1 MQKRDTVYHRK
12 SLTVKRNL
20 ACILVPRVLK
30 SCVLCEIG
38 NTKMSATRQQS
49 IRRRSV
55 GGNVWLAR
63 DAVKNDFPVRDLPYE
78 VLPSEEAV
86 GRAMLEEIQQA
97 ATAKDGPL
105 VIVILGGRGGQALH
119 RLLGAMAKTSNHDAL
134 FSRLHVFTQ
143 DALAP
148 LRMDNGLSFVR
159 DFERLLGDD
168 FFRKVKSFTSIRTDA
183 ENLESELLNY
193 IERLESLG
201 GIDLFFLGLGP
212 EAGGASHLAY
222 IKPGSGATRND
233 VAGLIPISE
242 SILEHHIN
250 KFKAGGTTVTE
261 ADEAECRA
269 AKHILTLGPAAIL
282 SARRIVQSIVDA
294 DTAPAKVESYRQL
307 LNTKIVDDAQFDQN
321 PGLWLR
327 VHPNVRS
334 LILPNVAPSTDG
346 RPRSAAPTEEAL
358 DKQQL

>member
-1 MQKRDTVYHRK
+1 M
-12 SLTVKRNL
+12 
-20 ACILVPRVLK
+20 LK
-30 SCVLCEIG
+30 SCGPFEIG
-38 NTKMSATRQQS
+38 NTKMSATRRQT

-55 GGNVWLAR
+55 GGNIWLAKDAPED
-63 DAVKNDFPVRDLPYE
+63 DAVAKLPVRDIAYE

-86 GRAMLEEIQQA
+86 GRAMLDEIQA
-97 ATAKDGPL
+97 AVAAKDGPL

-119 RLLGAMAKTSNHDAL
+119 RLLGAMAKTSDHDAL

-159 DFERLLGDD
+159 DFERLLGED
-168 FFRKVKSFTSIRTDA
+168 FFRKVNSFTSMRTDA
-183 ENLESELLNY
+183 GDLEQELVRY

-201 GIDLFFLGLGP
+201 GIDLFFVGLGP

-222 IKPGSGATRND
+222 IKPASGATYND

-242 SILEHHIN
+242 SILEHHIK
-250 KFKAGGTTVTE
+250 KFKAGGTTVME

-269 AKHILTLGPAAIL
+269 ARHILTLGPAAIL
-282 SARRIVQSIVDA
+282 GARIVVQSIVDA

-307 LNTKIVDDAQFDQN
+307 LTTKIADDAETRQTQFDQN

-334 LILPNVAPSTDG
+334 LILQNVLG
-346 RPRSAAPTEEAL
+346 N
-358 DKQQL
+358 

>member
-1 MQKRDTVYHRK
+1 
-12 SLTVKRNL
+12 
-20 ACILVPRVLK
+20 
-30 SCVLCEIG
+30 
-38 NTKMSATRQQS
+38 MSAIRQQT
-49 IRRRSV
+49 IQRRTV
-55 GGNVWLAR
+55 AGNVWLAH
-63 DAVKNDFPVRDLPYE
+63 DAPENNYLAKLAVRDIIYE

-86 GRAMLEEIQQA
+86 GREYLGTIENVA
-97 ATAKDGPL
+97 AAKDGPL

-119 RLLGAMAKTSNHDAL
+119 RLLGAMAKTSDHDTL
-134 FSRLHVFTQ
+134 FNRLNVFTQ

-168 FFRKVKSFTSIRTDA
+168 FFRKVQSFTSMRTDA
-183 ENLESELLNY
+183 DDLEQELMHY
-193 IERLESLG
+193 IERLEALG

-212 EAGGASHLAY
+212 EAAGASHLAY
-222 IKPGSGATRND
+222 IKPGSGATYND

-242 SILEHHIN
+242 SILEHHIK
-250 KFKAGGTTVTE
+250 KFKAGGTAVTE

-282 SARRIVQSIVDA
+282 GARRIVQSIVDA
-294 DTAPAKVESYRQL
+294 DTAPAKVQCYHQL
-307 LNTKIVDDAQFDQN
+307 LSTKIADDAETRQTQFDQN

-334 LILPNVAPSTDG
+334 LILPNVSG
-346 RPRSAAPTEEAL
+346 N
-358 DKQQL
+358 

>member
-1 MQKRDTVYHRK
+1 
-12 SLTVKRNL
+12 
-20 ACILVPRVLK
+20 
-30 SCVLCEIG
+30 
-38 NTKMSATRQQS
+38 MSATSKQT
-49 IRRRSV
+49 IGRRSAA
-55 GGNVWLAR
+55 GNIWLGH
-63 DAVKNDFPVRDLPYE
+63 AVADHEYLAKLPANDIKYE
-78 VLPSEEAV
+78 VLASEEAV
-86 GRAMLEEIQQA
+86 GRAMFDEIVEA
-97 ATAKDGPL
+97 AAAKDSAL

-119 RLLGAMAKTSNHDAL
+119 RLLGAIAKTTDHDAL
-134 FSRLHVFTQ
+134 LGRLHVFTQ

-159 DFERLLGDD
+159 DFERLLGED

-183 ENLESELLNY
+183 PDLESELAGY
-193 IERLESLG
+193 VERLESLG

-222 IKPGSGATRND
+222 IKPGSGACYND

-250 KFKAGGTTVTE
+250 KFKAGGSVVTE

-269 AKHILTLGPAAIL
+269 AKQILTLGPAAIL
-282 SARRIVQSIVDA
+282 GARRIVQSIVDA

-307 LNTKIVDDAQFDQN
+307 LTTKIADDAESRQTQFDQN

-334 LILPNVAPSTDG
+334 LILPNVLAN
-346 RPRSAAPTEEAL
+346 
-358 DKQQL
+358 